1 MQRSLLALWLIGI
14 LVYATSGAGA
24 QTVVT
29 ASTQSEEV
37 EVHSVVVDMPQ
48 VISLSLAS
56 PDSWGTLAPPVRME
70 HHPSATDQEAQ
81 AREYSSPTS

>member
-1 MQRSLLALWLIGI
+1 MQCSLLALWLIGT
-14 LVYATSGAGA
+14 LVYAPSGAA
-24 QTVVT
+24 QPVEP
-29 ASTQSEEV
+29 ASNPSEQV

-56 PDSWGTLAPPVRME
+56 PDSWGTLPSPVWME
-70 HHPSATDQEAQ
+70 DHPLATGQEAQ